1 MKKWVVA
8 ALFSSSLLMA
18 QQGQQGRSQNREPL
32 SVEQRTEVQVK
43 RMALDLDLTEKQ
55 QEEVKALLLENAQQR
70 QEHLKSR
77 REKLGNESNL
87 TAEQRYQMQ
96 LAAIDQQIA
105 MKESMKKILDEKQFE
120 RWEQNQ
126 LEQRRNLQKRWESRK
141 PQRK

>member
-87 TAEQRYQMQ
+87 TAEQRYHMQ

>member
-1 MKKWVVA
+1 MKKWVLA

-32 SVEQRTEVQVK
+32 SIEQRTEVQVK
-43 RMALDLDLTEKQ
+43 RMTLDLDLTEKQ

-105 MKESMKKILDEKQFE
+105 MKESMKNILDEKQFE